1 MQKPPERVAQWGRQ
15 DQDHGAHVAC
25 SRSMSANLRA
35 KLGDSVG
42 KFTRPCPFKDGTGEL
57 ELVDGNLEERPT
69 RRWDVCDEIRTSL
82 DFPLEERQTL
92 GTKIRPGGKW
102 KSQWN
107 AKREWRRFVS
117 LFFSREGT
125 VEGKWIRKGFCSKER
140 HSTGKALRGNG
151 MTEINYHTWAF
162 LGRTV
167 YGYGAR
173 GEGLANWITIIVIAA
188 GVTFNPNP
196 KDWPSVGADN
206 LEQDRFSFDTF
217 TVEV

>member
-1 MQKPPERVAQWGRQ
+1 MGCMWRNPNLFEFPIGGAANFG
-15 DQDHGAHVAC
+15 DQNP
-25 SRSMSANLRA
+25 SRRKMEITMECE
-35 KLGDSVG
+35 
-42 KFTRPCPFKDGTGEL
+42 TRMTQICIPF
-57 ELVDGNLEERPT
+57 
-69 RRWDVCDEIRTSL
+69 
-82 DFPLEERQTL
+82 
-92 GTKIRPGGKW
+92 
-102 KSQWN
+102 
-107 AKREWRRFVS
+107 
-117 LFFSREGT
+117 FFSREGT

-173 GEGLANWITIIVIAA
+173 GEGLANWITIIVIAS

>member
-1 MQKPPERVAQWGRQ
+1 MQKPPERVAQRGR
-15 DQDHGAHVAC
+15 QDHGAHVAC

-107 AKREWRRFVS
+107 AKRE
-117 LFFSREGT
+117 
-125 VEGKWIRKGFCSKER
+125 
-140 HSTGKALRGNG
+140 
-151 MTEINYHTWAF
+151 
-162 LGRTV
+162 
-167 YGYGAR
+167 
-173 GEGLANWITIIVIAA
+173 
-188 GVTFNPNP
+188 
-196 KDWPSVGADN
+196 
-206 LEQDRFSFDTF
+206 
-217 TVEV
+217 